1 MTRKAD
7 RSDDGTSSDSGT
19 KGSAQFAGSVRD
31 SASQIWLAGL
41 GAFAKA
47 QEEGGKVFDTLV
59 KQGQAL
65 QRKTQPA
72 VEETLAEAGARM
84 AGVASDISS
93 RASGHWGKLETIFED
108 RVALALNKMG
118 VPSAKD
124 VDALAARIE
133 ELHRMVA
140 EMAASKAAP
149 AKATAKRT
157 RSASRPAT
165 AKRPTRKTAP

>member
-7 RSDDGTSSDSGT
+7 QSDGGNGSDDGG

-65 QRKTQPA
+65 QRKTQPMM
-72 VEETLAEAGARM
+72 EETLAEASARM

-93 RASGHWGKLETIFED
+93 RASGQWGKLETIFED

-140 EMAASKAAP
+140 AMAASKAPP
-149 AKATAKRT
+149 AKAPGKRT

-165 AKRPTRKTAP
+165 AKRPARKTAI

>member
-7 RSDDGTSSDSGT
+7 RSDGGNGSDNGAKS
-19 KGSAQFAGSVRD
+19 SAQFAGSVRD

-65 QRKTQPA
+65 QRKTQP
-72 VEETLAEAGARM
+72 VMEETLAEASARM

-140 EMAASKAAP
+140 AMAANKAAP
-149 AKATAKRT
+149 AKEAGRRT

-165 AKRPTRKTAP
+165 AKRTARKTAP